1 MWYGTNNCALF
12 LHPELNIL
20 ANSKQYG
27 YDYDC
32 FTLKSLMK
40 ECGPICSNAIT
51 QKAQASSWIAQYK
64 TSLSVQWRIMQN
76 KTKGNSFTVAIYK
89 YPLANT
95 NSGIWKVYINRFN
108 EYPHFAQLLPYK
120 WNYASTAIEA
130 RING

>member
-1 MWYGTNNCALF
+1 MEQIIAPCFSIPNWIYWQTANNTDMITIVSPWNPWWRNAARYVQTQLPKKHKH
-12 LHPELNIL
+12 LLELLNT
-20 ANSKQYG
+20 KQV
-27 YDYDC
+27 C
-32 FTLKSLMK
+32 
-40 ECGPICSNAIT
+40 
-51 QKAQASSWIAQYK
+51 QW
-64 TSLSVQWRIMQN
+64 QWRIMQN

-95 NSGIWKVYINRFN
+95 NSGIWKVNINRFN